1 MPTVFRFKGWRVMI
15 YTLDHLPPHV
25 HVIGTQ
31 GEAIFVLH
39 EGTSD
44 VELRESFGIK
54 NTELRE
60 IAQELLKRFSE
71 LASAWRK
78 IHDQ

>member
-1 MPTVFRFKGWRVMI
+1 MN

-31 GEAIFVLH
+31 GEAIFTLH
-39 EGTSD
+39 EGSLN
-44 VELRESFGIK
+44 VELQESFGVK
-54 NTELRE
+54 TTELRE
-60 IAQELLKRFSE
+60 IEQELLKRFSE
-71 LASAWRK
+71 LVRAWRK